1 MIQAFRAGREHSG
14 DLLFVGLQIMDDQ
27 RRITLGK
34 TGPALTFH
42 YALNDG
48 QERLRRRYKDT
59 YILSNL
65 SSFEWVETAC
75 GEELM
80 DLAQMRGAKLA
91 RADGKFLY
99 GARMKFRGWQDDS
112 PRRSGSVVSI
122 LPGKYVE
129 GNTFPHFT
137 CGGKATK
144 SEFVGRFELLCY
156 LQA

>member
-1 MIQAFRAGREHSG
+1 MIKAFRAGREHSG
-14 DLLFVGLQIMDDQ
+14 DLLFIGLQIMDDQ

-42 YALNDG
+42 YAYYDG
-48 QERLRRRYKDT
+48 KERLRRRYKET

-80 DLAQMRGAKLA
+80 ELARTRGAKLA
-91 RADGKFLY
+91 RANGKILC
-99 GARMKFRGWQDDS
+99 GARIKFRGWQDDS

-137 CGGKATK
+137 WGGKATK
-144 SEFVGRFELLCY
+144 SDFVGRFELLCY